1 MHRALLVDAYLTGAD
16 VRGADLTDADVRG
29 ATGLKHG

>member
-1 MHRALLVDAYLTGAD
+1 MHRALLVDANLTGD
-16 VRGADLTDADVRG
+16 DMRCADLTDADVRG

>member
-1 MHRALLVDAYLTGAD
+1 MHRAPLVDAYLTGAD
-16 VRGADLTDADVRG
+16 MRGADLTDADVRG